1 MRFHSSNFLGVMVQ
15 LSKAY
20 QAEPEIRD
28 DLQGRIEVFDQN
40 IRSFEKR
47 LRAVER
53 RLSLEMPQNLQAGK
67 THPEIFS
74 DSFQEV
80 TSAKPATDSSVT
92 PLGPSISP
100 EVHFPLQGNSLL
112 SNSVPSITQ
121 ESISNFA
128 FSSILPSSE
137 SSDASMISLDS
148 SSEVSGVSYRIK
160 EISTLFSSLS
170 ESLHALQAAISE
182 LSDFVH
188 GSLDPE
194 VERLEGEVKNMKS
207 QENASE
213 EYVRKLESRI
223 ELLENRDR
231 FTLGS
236 LKVPVEVSGI
246 AGSSVLFLTGFL
258 ILSSRWDV
266 IRSPYFSIGLAVI
279 MAGAVLLKFLVV
291 NRKQKSLM
299 H

>member
-1 MRFHSSNFLGVMVQ
+1 MVL

-20 QAEPEIRD
+20 QAEPEIRE

-47 LRAVER
+47 LRAIER
-53 RLSLEMPQNLQAGK
+53 RLSLETPQNLQAAK
-67 THPEIFS
+67 AHPGVSS

-80 TSAKPATDSSVT
+80 TSAKLVAGTSIT

-100 EVHFPLQGNSLL
+100 EAPFSHQGSSLL
-112 SNSVPSITQ
+112 SDSAPLITQ
-121 ESISNFA
+121 ESTSNFA
-128 FSSILPSSE
+128 FSSALPSSE
-137 SSDASMISLDS
+137 SSEASMISLDS
-148 SSEVSGVSYRIK
+148 SSEVSGVVYRIK

-170 ESLHALQAAISE
+170 ASLHTLQAAISE
-182 LSDFVH
+182 LSGFVH
-188 GSLDPE
+188 ESLDPE
-194 VERLEGEVKNMKS
+194 VERLEGEIQNIKS

-213 EYVRKLESRI
+213 EYIRKLESRI
-223 ELLENRDR
+223 EFLENRDR

-236 LKVPVEVSGI
+236 IKVPVEISGI
-246 AGSSVLFLTGFL
+246 AGSSVLFLTGIL
-258 ILSSRWDV
+258 ILSGRWDI

-279 MAGAVLLKFLVV
+279 MAGAVILKFSMV
-291 NRKQKSLM
+291 NREQKSLT